1 MCGIFGGISTHY
13 LDPSDLQ
20 VLANHAERR
29 GKDSSGL
36 VWKEINCD
44 YQLLRADRPLNKIT
58 KDRLKKNL
66 NFFAGHSRL
75 ITNGFFDNQPVIHNE
90 IMAFH
95 NGIILNESEIW
106 DFLGYQPKLG
116 IDSELLPHLV
126 NYYLEKNTDLNTI
139 PKLILEKCEGSISAS
154 IIIPSLGKML
164 LFSNTG
170 SLYFGQKKESLF
182 FASEIHFLNSINCRN
197 IKQIKQNITIE
208 VPKSSSNVKVK
219 EIKVKRLNLI
229 PAMAKSVQEEKLL
242 HYSKME
248 LRRCSKCILPET
260 MPFIEYNSFGVCNYC
275 INYRKINQAKSSI
288 DFESFLKVKIKNNDR
303 KCIFPFSGGRDS
315 SFGLH
320 LAVEELN
327 LKPLTFTYDWGMVT
341 DLARRNIS
349 NMCSKLGIENII
361 VAADISK
368 KRSNI
373 RKNLIAWLG
382 APNLGMLSMLTAGDK
397 HFFKYSEILSKENN
411 IPLNL
416 WSINPLEVTHFKSGF
431 LGVPPDFVE
440 TKVYRSGLI
449 KQIDYQKLRLK
460 SMVRSPKY
468 FNTSIL
474 DTISGEYYRSK
485 SKDSNYVHLFDYFKW
500 DESTVESTLDHYS
513 WERSPDSTSSW
524 RIGDG
529 TAAFYNYIY
538 HRVAGFTE
546 HDTFRSNQ
554 IREGD
559 LSRDDAMKLI
569 EFENVPRYENI
580 KWYLDAI
587 NLDFLDVVSKIN
599 AIPRM
604 HYSENL
610 KKIKRDI

>member
-1 MCGIFGGISTHY
+1 MCGIFGGVSTHY
-13 LDPSDLQ
+13 LAPIDLQ

-36 VWKEINCD
+36 VWKEINRD
-44 YQLLRADRPLNKIT
+44 YHLLRADRPLNAIT
-58 KDRLKKNL
+58 KDNLKKNL

-75 ITNGFFDNQPVIHNE
+75 ITNGFFDNQPVMHNE

-95 NGIILNESEIW
+95 NGIILNEAEIW
-106 DFLGYQPKLG
+106 DFIESEPKLA
-116 IDSELLPHLV
+116 IDSELLPNLV
-126 NYYLEKNTDLNTI
+126 NYYLEQNTDLDII
-139 PKLILEKCEGSISAS
+139 PELILDKCKGSISAS
-154 IIIPSLGKML
+154 VIIPSLGKML

-170 SLYFGQKKESLF
+170 SLYFGQKKGSFF
-182 FASEIHFLNSINCRN
+182 FASENHFLDSINCEN
-197 IKQIKQNITIE
+197 IKQIKQSIVIDI
-208 VPKSSSNVKVK
+208 PKSSSGVRVK

-229 PAMAKSVQEEKLL
+229 PTMANNAQEERMLS
-242 HYSKME
+242 YSKIE

-260 MPFIEYNSFGVCNYC
+260 MPFIEFNSFGVCNYC
-275 INYRKINQAKSSI
+275 LHYRKTNQTKNII
-288 DFESFLKVKIKNNDR
+288 DFENFLNFNVKNNDR
-303 KCIFPFSGGRDS
+303 RCIFPFSGGRDS

-320 LAVEELN
+320 LAVEELK

-349 NMCSKLGIENII
+349 NICSKLGIENII

-368 KRSNI
+368 KRRNI
-373 RKNLIAWLG
+373 RKNLIAWLDS
-382 APNLGMLSMLTAGDK
+382 PSLGMLSLLTAGDK
-397 HFFKYSEILSKENN
+397 HFFKYSEVLSKENN

-449 KQIDYQKLRLK
+449 KQFDYQKMRLK
-460 SMVRSPKY
+460 SMVKNPKY
-468 FNTSIL
+468 FNMSL
-474 DTISGEYYRSK
+474 VDTISGEYYRSK

-500 DESTVESTLDHYS
+500 DENKVEATLDDYS

-529 TAAFYNYIY
+529 TAAFYNYVY

-569 EFENVPRYENI
+569 NSENLPRYQNI

-604 HYSENL
+604 Y
-610 KKIKRDI
+610 

>member
-1 MCGIFGGISTHY
+1 MCGIFGGVSTHY
-13 LDPSDLQ
+13 LAPIDLQ

-36 VWKEINCD
+36 VWKEINRD
-44 YQLLRADRPLNKIT
+44 YHLLRADRPLNTIT
-58 KDRLKKNL
+58 KDNLKKNL

-75 ITNGFFDNQPVIHNE
+75 ITNGFFDNQPVMHNE

-95 NGIILNESEIW
+95 NGIILNEAEIW
-106 DFLGYQPKLG
+106 DFIESEPKLA
-116 IDSELLPHLV
+116 IDSELLPNLV
-126 NYYLEKNTDLNTI
+126 NYYLEQNTDLDII
-139 PKLILEKCEGSISAS
+139 PELILDKCKGSISAS
-154 IIIPSLGKML
+154 VIIPSLGKML

-170 SLYFGQKKESLF
+170 SLYFGQKKGSFF
-182 FASEIHFLNSINCRN
+182 FASENHFLDSINCEN
-197 IKQIKQNITIE
+197 IKQIKQSIVIDI
-208 VPKSSSNVKVK
+208 PKSSSGVRVK

-229 PAMAKSVQEEKLL
+229 PTMANNAQEERMLS
-242 HYSKME
+242 YSKIE

-260 MPFIEYNSFGVCNYC
+260 MPFIEFNSFGVCNYC
-275 INYRKINQAKSSI
+275 LHYRKTNQTKNII
-288 DFESFLKVKIKNNDR
+288 DFENFLNFNVKNNDR
-303 KCIFPFSGGRDS
+303 RCIFPFSGGRDS

-320 LAVEELN
+320 LAVEELK

-349 NMCSKLGIENII
+349 NICSKLGIENII

-368 KRSNI
+368 KRRNI
-373 RKNLIAWLG
+373 RKNLIAWLDS
-382 APNLGMLSMLTAGDK
+382 PSLGMLSLLTAGDK
-397 HFFKYSEILSKENN
+397 HFFKYSEVLSKENN

-449 KQIDYQKLRLK
+449 KQFDYQKMRLK
-460 SMVRSPKY
+460 SMVKNPKY
-468 FNTSIL
+468 FNMSL
-474 DTISGEYYRSK
+474 VDTISGEYYRSK

-500 DESTVESTLDHYS
+500 DENKVEATLDDYS

-529 TAAFYNYIY
+529 TAAFYNYVY

-569 EFENVPRYENI
+569 NSENLPRYQNI

-604 HYSENL
+604 Y
-610 KKIKRDI
+610 

>member
-1 MCGIFGGISTHY
+1 MCGIFGGVSPKY
-13 LDPSDLQ
+13 LPPVDLQ
-20 VLANHAERR
+20 VLANHVERR

-36 VWKEINCD
+36 VWKELDNE
-44 YQLLRADRPLNKIT
+44 YQLLRADRPLNKIMNN
-58 KDRLKKNL
+58 RLKKPL
-66 NFFAGHSRL
+66 SFFAGHSRL
-75 ITNGFFDNQPVIHNE
+75 ITNGFFDNQPIMHNE

-95 NGIILNESEIW
+95 NGIILNEAEIW
-106 DFLGYQPKLG
+106 RFLGSQPKLE
-116 IDSELLPHLV
+116 IDSEVLPNLV
-126 NYYLEKNTDLNTI
+126 NYYLEKNTDLDSI
-139 PKLILEKCEGSISAS
+139 PSLILKKCKGSISAS

-170 SLYFGQKKESLF
+170 SLYTGEKKENIF
-182 FASEIHFLNSINCRN
+182 FASEKYFLDSINCRN
-197 IKQIKQNITIE
+197 IKQIKHNVTLEI
-208 VPKSSSNVKVK
+208 PKSSSNVRVK
-219 EIKVKRLNLI
+219 EIKVERLNLI
-229 PAMAKSVQEEKLL
+229 PEIAKSVQQEKMLN
-242 HYSKME
+242 YSRIE

-260 MPFIEYNSFGVCNYC
+260 MPFIEFNSSGVCNYC
-275 INYRKINQAKSSI
+275 VNYRKTNQPKNTI
-288 DFESFLKVKIKNNDR
+288 DFENFLIANVKNNDR
-303 KCIFPFSGGRDS
+303 RCIFPFSGGRDS

-320 LAVEELN
+320 LAVEELK
-327 LKPLTFTYDWGMVT
+327 LLPLTFTYDWGMVT

-349 NMCSKLGIENII
+349 NMCSRLGIENII

-382 APNLGMLSMLTAGDK
+382 SPSLGMLSMLTAGDK
-397 HFFKYSEILSKENN
+397 HFFKYSEVLSKENN

-440 TKVYRSGLI
+440 TKVYRSGI
-449 KQIDYQKLRLK
+449 TKQIGYQKLRLK
-460 SMVRSPKY
+460 SMVRNPKY
-468 FNTSIL
+468 FNTSIV
-474 DTISGEYYRSK
+474 DTVSGEYYRSK
-485 SKDSNYVHLFDYFKW
+485 SKDSGYVHLFDYFKW
-500 DESTVESTLDHYS
+500 DESKVEATLDDYS

-559 LSRDDAMKLI
+559 LTRGDAMKLI
-569 EFENVPRYENI
+569 ETENLPRYQNI

-587 NLDFLDVVSKIN
+587 NLDFIEVISKIN

-604 HYSENL
+604 AYSNNV
-610 KKIKRDI
+610 KKF